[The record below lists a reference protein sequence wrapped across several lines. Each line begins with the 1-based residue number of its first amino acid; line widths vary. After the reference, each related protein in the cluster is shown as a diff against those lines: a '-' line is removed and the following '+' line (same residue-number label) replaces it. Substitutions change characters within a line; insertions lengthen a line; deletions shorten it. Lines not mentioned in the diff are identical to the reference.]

1 MNTKIKQ
8 TLKLLLVVTLLVSLT
23 GAAQVANVYI
33 CTGRYAKVY
42 HSNKNCKGLDNCK
55 GEVKL
60 VSLETAKQQGKRAC
74 KLCYKKQRESPI
86 TKFRCLAMGNS
97 GLWNL
102 NSILPPILFY
112 PVKHIFGLSWSK
124 AGPRVSI
131 SIQFNNHN
139 SIFRIKLTYFV
150 SKY

>member
-1 MNTKIKQ
+1 MNTKINQ

-74 KLCYKKQRESPI
+74 KLCYKK
-86 TKFRCLAMGNS
+86 
-97 GLWNL
+97 
-102 NSILPPILFY
+102 
-112 PVKHIFGLSWSK
+112 
-124 AGPRVSI
+124 
-131 SIQFNNHN
+131 
-139 SIFRIKLTYFV
+139 
-150 SKY
+150 

>member
-55 GEVKL
+55 GEVKWFLWKRLNNKVNEL
-60 VSLETAKQQGKRAC
+60 VNCAIKN
-74 KLCYKKQRESPI
+74 RE
-86 TKFRCLAMGNS
+86 N
-97 GLWNL
+97 
-102 NSILPPILFY
+102 PPSSQ
-112 PVKHIFGLSWSK
+112 V
-124 AGPRVSI
+124 
-131 SIQFNNHN
+131 
-139 SIFRIKLTYFV
+139 
-150 SKY
+150 

>member
-1 MNTKIKQ
+1 MGKNIIDESFNKSWINSYEHKNKQ

-74 KLCYKKQRESPI
+74 KLCYKK
-86 TKFRCLAMGNS
+86 
-97 GLWNL
+97 
-102 NSILPPILFY
+102 
-112 PVKHIFGLSWSK
+112 
-124 AGPRVSI
+124 
-131 SIQFNNHN
+131 
-139 SIFRIKLTYFV
+139 
-150 SKY
+150 

>member
-74 KLCYKKQRESPI
+74 KLCYKNREIPI
-86 TKFRCLAMGNS
+86 TKFRCLAMGKS
-97 GLWNL
+97 RL
-102 NSILPPILFY
+102 
-112 PVKHIFGLSWSK
+112 
-124 AGPRVSI
+124 
-131 SIQFNNHN
+131 
-139 SIFRIKLTYFV
+139 
-150 SKY
+150 

>member
-23 GAAQVANVYI
+23 GAAQ
-33 CTGRYAKVY
+33 VY

-74 KLCYKKQRESPI
+74 KLCYKK
-86 TKFRCLAMGNS
+86 
-97 GLWNL
+97 
-102 NSILPPILFY
+102 
-112 PVKHIFGLSWSK
+112 
-124 AGPRVSI
+124 
-131 SIQFNNHN
+131 
-139 SIFRIKLTYFV
+139 
-150 SKY
+150 

>member
-33 CTGRYAKVY
+33 ST
-42 HSNKNCKGLDNCK
+42 NCKGLDKCK

-74 KLCYKKQRESPI
+74 KLCYKK
-86 TKFRCLAMGNS
+86 
-97 GLWNL
+97 
-102 NSILPPILFY
+102 
-112 PVKHIFGLSWSK
+112 
-124 AGPRVSI
+124 
-131 SIQFNNHN
+131 
-139 SIFRIKLTYFV
+139 
-150 SKY
+150 

>member
-60 VSLETAKQQGKRAC
+60 VSWKRLNNKVNELVNCAI
-74 KLCYKKQRESPI
+74 KNRENPPSPS
-86 TKFRCLAMGNS
+86 LDA
-97 GLWNL
+97 
-102 NSILPPILFY
+102 
-112 PVKHIFGLSWSK
+112 
-124 AGPRVSI
+124 
-131 SIQFNNHN
+131 
-139 SIFRIKLTYFV
+139 
-150 SKY
+150 

>member
-33 CTGRYAKVY
+33 RYAKVY

-74 KLCYKKQRESPI
+74 KLCYKK
-86 TKFRCLAMGNS
+86 
-97 GLWNL
+97 
-102 NSILPPILFY
+102 
-112 PVKHIFGLSWSK
+112 
-124 AGPRVSI
+124 
-131 SIQFNNHN
+131 
-139 SIFRIKLTYFV
+139 
-150 SKY
+150 